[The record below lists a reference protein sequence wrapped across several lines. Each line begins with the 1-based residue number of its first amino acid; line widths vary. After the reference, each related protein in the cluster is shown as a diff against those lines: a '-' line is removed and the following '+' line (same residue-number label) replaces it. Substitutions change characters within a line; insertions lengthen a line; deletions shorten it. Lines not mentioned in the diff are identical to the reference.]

1 MPKKSKSPWPAGH
14 GKAGDQI
21 CIERS
26 GRPALL
32 GRILQVGY
40 ANEHGTPCV
49 VRVGFKNRKP
59 CHINV
64 FASGVHIL
72 PEDVPKKAAQ
82 FAKKYGLIVALSCCN
97 NTELRYRFMT
107 KQLCNVIYVT
117 GTVEHAPFR
126 FEDGHFRSGKPN
138 IDDGF
143 SEIRVEGA
151 DERLCP
157 APDDFIEY
165 M

>member
-21 CIERS
+21 CVERS
-26 GRPALL
+26 GEPALL

-40 ANEHGTPCV
+40 ANEHGTPCI
-49 VRVGFKNRKP
+49 VRVGFPKRKQ
-59 CHINV
+59 CYINV
-64 FASGVHIL
+64 FASGVHIM
-72 PEDVPKKAAQ
+72 PEDIPKKAAA
-82 FAKKYGLIVALSCCN
+82 FAKKHGLLVALACGN

-107 KQLCNVIYVT
+107 KDLCDVIYTT
-117 GTVEHAPFR
+117 GEVSNARFR
-126 FEDGHFRSGKPN
+126 FERNRFSSGKPDL
-138 IDDGF
+138 DDGF
-143 SEIRVEGA
+143 SELRVEGS

-157 APDDFIEY
+157 VPDDFDEY